1 MRGKERCHFSLLF
14 CFLSPS
20 KNEDWGCLLMY
31 GLMLM
36 AEDANVTAINTAISS
51 MVDTVKSVITASL
64 PVVLP
69 ICAIIVA
76 AGIGVKIFKKFAK

>member
-1 MRGKERCHFSLLF
+1 
-14 CFLSPS
+14 
-20 KNEDWGCLLMY
+20 
-31 GLMLM
+31 M
-36 AEDANVTAINTAISS
+36 ADDPNVTAINTAVSG
-51 MVDTVKSVITASL
+51 MTDTVKSVITASL

>member
-1 MRGKERCHFSLLF
+1 M
-14 CFLSPS
+14 
-20 KNEDWGCLLMY
+20 NA
-31 GLMLM
+31 LMLM
-36 AEDANVTAINTAISS
+36 ADDPNVTAINTAVSG
-51 MVDTVKSVITASL
+51 MTDTVKSVITASL

>member
-1 MRGKERCHFSLLF
+1 M
-14 CFLSPS
+14 
-20 KNEDWGCLLMY
+20 N

-36 AEDANVTAINTAISS
+36 ADDPNVTAINTAISS

-69 ICAIIVA
+69 ICGIIVA
-76 AGIGVKIFKKFAK
+76 AGIGVKVFKKFAK